1 MKKVLGSILAAAA
14 IAALVAAAPA
24 KGNRA
29 GTYDVTGDIIE
40 ACSCPLFCGCY
51 FNSEP
56 NNPHMCQFNMAY
68 QFRPGSHWGNVDLS
82 SARVWLS
89 GDLGGEA
96 LSKGNAA
103 YLMVSFDKK
112 TTPSQREA
120 IGKALGKIYP
130 VQWAKME
137 TREDEIEWHHD
148 AANKA
153 DHAKL
158 ASGMAEVALARGQ
171 WESTGT
177 PTVIKGL
184 KYFGANS
191 NDGFVPLKSTHYF
204 HGDAMKYDLKDM
216 NGFFITVHSH
226 GKIEPAAAQQSGR
239 P

>member
-1 MKKVLGSILAAAA
+1 MKKIFGATMGAAALIA
-14 IAALVAAAPA
+14 LIAAKPA
-24 KGNRA
+24 DRA
-29 GTYDVTGDIIE
+29 GTYDVTGDVIE
-40 ACSCPLFCGCY
+40 ACSCPLFCSCY

-82 SARVWLS
+82 HARVWLS

-112 TTPSQREA
+112 TTPAQREA
-120 IGKALGKIYP
+120 IGNALGKIYP
-130 VQWAKME
+130 VKWAKME
-137 TREDEIEWHHD
+137 TREDQIEWHHD
-148 AANKA
+148 SADKA

-158 ASGMAEVALARGQ
+158 ASGMAEVSLDRGQ
-171 WESTGT
+171 WESTKT
-177 PTVIKGL
+177 PTIIKGL
-184 KYFGANS
+184 KYFGATS

-204 HGDAMKYDLKDM
+204 HGDALKYDLKDM
-216 NGFFITVHSH
+216 NGFFITVHSK
-226 GKIEPAAAQQSGR
+226 GKIEAPAQQSGR